1 MVFAYPSNI
10 TRIAD
15 IALWTNSVTA
25 GLFWP
30 LILLALFVIMLI
42 SFKQYPMERALA
54 TSSFITTIIAIM
66 MGIIGL
72 VSFYVVVLCGVVT
85 AIAVIVL
92 RSSNN
97 REY

>member
-1 MVFAYPSNI
+1 MYPYPTN
-10 TRIAD
+10 TTKMAD
-15 IALWTNSVTA
+15 IALYVNSVTM
-25 GLFWP
+25 GWFWP
-30 LILLALFVIMLI
+30 LILIALFVILLI
-42 SFKQYPMERALA
+42 SFKQYPMERAFA

-97 REY
+97 KEF